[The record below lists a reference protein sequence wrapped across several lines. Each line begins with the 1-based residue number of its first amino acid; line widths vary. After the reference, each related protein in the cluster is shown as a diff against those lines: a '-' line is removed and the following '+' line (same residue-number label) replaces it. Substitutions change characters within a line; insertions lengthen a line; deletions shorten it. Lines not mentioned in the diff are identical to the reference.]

1 MKPGVRGLADRH
13 ADRCSGKKRQRQV
26 ASKARL
32 RNTSNSGS
40 RYEIK
45 VYRTNWLLQMGP
57 APSVSDVPNSVA
69 R

>member
-1 MKPGVRGLADRH
+1 M
-13 ADRCSGKKRQRQV
+13 DRCWRRKRQRQV

-32 RNTSNSGS
+32 RKSSNSGS

-45 VYRTNWLLQMGP
+45 ECRKAELATTDGTGTC
-57 APSVSDVPNSVA
+57 PSSFSDVPNSSNA